1 MANADYSGVP
11 ATVDFQSGDTEKSF
25 TFTAVQD
32 SEDEEAETLTLG
44 FGTMP
49 ESVSAGTTSSVLIT
63 IFDSIH
69 VSFVSDAYEAYE
81 GGPDA
86 LVTVHLDRAAD
97 METVIPITAMTLN
110 GTTPADWSGV
120 PASLTFAAGE
130 DSKSFNLVAFDDDVE
145 DDGEMLELGLGILPA
160 GVAAGMPDSA
170 VVTLMNDDLPEVE
183 PTTYGCPENQ

>member
-1 MANADYSGVP
+1 M
-11 ATVDFQSGDTEKSF
+11 
-25 TFTAVQD
+25 
-32 SEDEEAETLTLG
+32 
-44 FGTMP
+44 
-49 ESVSAGTTSSVLIT
+49 
-63 IFDSIH
+63 
-69 VSFVSDAYEAYE
+69 
-81 GGPDA
+81 
-86 LVTVHLDRAAD
+86 TVHLDRAAD

-160 GVAAGMPDSA
+160 GVAAGMPDSG
-170 VVTLMNDDLPEVE
+170 VVTLMNDDVPEVE